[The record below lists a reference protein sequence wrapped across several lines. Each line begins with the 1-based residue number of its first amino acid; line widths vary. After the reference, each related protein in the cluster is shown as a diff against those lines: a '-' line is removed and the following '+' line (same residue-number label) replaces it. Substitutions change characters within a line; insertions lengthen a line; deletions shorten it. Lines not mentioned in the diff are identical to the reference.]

1 MKQVLFLGI
10 AASALLLSNC
20 SNEDLEG
27 GKISAQGNKHV
38 ITASFEGCKDGPSTR
53 TTVGTDN
60 QILWTEGDAFN
71 LFYTDESGSTRYGIT
86 SGVGTPSA
94 SFEGTVES
102 GKTPLYAVFPSQ
114 EEMTIS
120 SNKLTM
126 TLPSTITWSANSNGP
141 MLAKVKEGSVDK
153 GVYFNH
159 LAALLKVV
167 VSKMP
172 EGAAIFKITSSENIA
187 GTCTATVNA
196 DEPVLGA
203 PAGDDAKKQIIV
215 SFPAITQE
223 KANSEQVFFVPL
235 PPILYQRLTITLT
248 NEDGSVTYFQKTRN
262 KFTLKRA
269 DLLEAVIDK
278 TSIDAT
284 TPSGVNTQLNDAK
297 LEETIQNATNGNVPV
312 NIALTEQ
319 ITTSSTSEPL
329 KLPMVDNAQLN
340 MTFEKAPVTTTDAP
354 LVIEAK
360 DNSTA
365 TGTNALTVAIPA
377 VAADNAPSFTVDLPK
392 TTVTLASKDD
402 ASTTYNKVIAT
413 TADNTLVVEKGVTVK
428 ELIIKGGNVKI
439 YGTVEKLSRHSENA
453 TESTTVEVYD
463 AGDIKDVTDNQNKI
477 AINAY
482 WDGKTTATPISDA
495 TAGSLK
501 VYTAAQFASFQSKKV
516 PVDTKGKDL
525 PATIE
530 KNTTLYCNV
539 NLQNNPWIGMVLNKD
554 VTFDGGNHTV
564 SNIKITE
571 HVLNEQSIYTPEA
584 CVGLFAATKPG
595 SVIKNITV
603 DGFTVEGK
611 GADAKWSGALVG
623 YSYGTKEYTNCHA
636 KNVNIQS
643 DGFNAYRIGGLIG
656 FIASVTTTDGGD
668 VAVTVTNSS
677 AENITIKGGFSLGGL
692 VGTIQGSALRTFN
705 QCKVEGIKLSINANS
720 CALTGAFSN
729 KTFYGPKDYVGNMSK
744 FIGDI
749 ASSVTI
755 TSCTCNESFTAEEL
769 QAFGYNDFLD
779 YTYKKGETAE
789 ATETNRTTALANAKH
804 YSLTDATSPLIPA
817 VVGTGKTI
825 KIDNTTLTDGTNY
838 NRFTEIEQ

>member
-10 AASALLLSNC
+10 AASALLFSNC

-86 SGVGTPSA
+86 SGAGTPSA
-94 SFEGTVES
+94 SFEGTVEA

-114 EEMTIS
+114 EDMTIS
-120 SNKLTM
+120 SNVLTM
-126 TLPSTITWSANSNGP
+126 SLPSAITWSANSNGP
-141 MLAKVKEGSVDK
+141 MLAKVKDGSVDN

-172 EGAAIFKITSSENIA
+172 EGAAAFKITSSENIA

-203 PAGDDAKKQIIV
+203 PAGDDAKTEIIV

-223 KANSEQVFFVPL
+223 GANKEQVFFVPL
-235 PPILYQRLTITLT
+235 PPISYQRLTITLT
-248 NEDGSVTYFQKTRN
+248 NGEGSTIYFQKTRN
-262 KFTLKRA
+262 NFTLKRA

-284 TPSGVNTQLNDAK
+284 TPSGVNTQLNDSK

-312 NIALTEQ
+312 NIALTEE

-354 LVIEAK
+354 LVIKEK
-360 DNSTA
+360 DNSTV

-377 VAADNAPSFTVDLPK
+377 VTADNAPSFTVNLPK
-392 TTVTLASKDD
+392 TTVTLASKDET
-402 ASTTYNKVIAT
+402 TTYNKVIAT

-428 ELIIKGGNVKI
+428 ELIIRGGNVKI

-463 AGDIKDVTDNQNKI
+463 AGDIKDVTDGQNKI
-477 AINAY
+477 TINAY
-482 WDGKTTATPISDA
+482 WDGKTIATPVSDA
-495 TAGSLK
+495 TTGSLK
-501 VYTAAQFASFQSKKV
+501 VYTAAQFASFQSKEV
-516 PVDTKGKDL
+516 PVNTKGKDL

-530 KNTTLYCNV
+530 KNTTLHCNV

-584 CVGLFAATKPG
+584 CVGLFAATKPN
-595 SVIKNITV
+595 SVIKSTKV
-603 DGFTVEGK
+603 DGFSVEGN
-611 GADAKWSGALVG
+611 GADAKWIGALVG
-623 YSYGTKEYTNCHA
+623 YSYGTKEYKDCSA

-656 FIASVTTTDGGD
+656 FIASVTTADGGD

-677 AENITIKGGFSLGGL
+677 AENVTIKGGFSLGGL
-692 VGTIQGSALRTFN
+692 VGTIQGSTLRTFEG
-705 QCKVEGIKLSINANS
+705 CKVESIKLLMNANS

-779 YTYKKGETAE
+779 YTYQKGETAE

-804 YSLTDATSPLIPA
+804 YSLKDATSPFIPA
-817 VVGTGKTI
+817 VVGNGKKITI
-825 KIDNTTLTDGTNY
+825 DSTVLTDGTNY
-838 NRFTEIEQ
+838 NCFTEIQQQ